1 MTILT
6 VKKTNMSEAV
16 FERLKKQ
23 LLSGEWKPGDK
34 LPSEHE
40 LAEALGVS
48 RITVRHAMQRL
59 VTLGLIETKSG
70 EGSFVKEVTP
80 GIYMNGI
87 IPLSYLGENSTL
99 EVLEF
104 RYVIE
109 SESAGLATERATKE
123 DIKELKEIVK
133 EMKVSKED
141 IQQFAEADLRFH
153 FKIAQITHNSLIIKT
168 YEILN
173 EVLENA
179 MNDIVKELGS
189 EIGIYYHTRLI
200 EAIANHN
207 NEQAKNIMRE
217 HVNKTIETYKKQK
230 NIMGEKE

>member
-1 MTILT
+1 MTILP

>member
-1 MTILT
+1 MTILP

-153 FKIAQITHNSLIIKT
+153 FKIAQITHNSLIVKT